1 MSPRPAVMRRCLR
14 ITFKNHLFATK
25 IEKITKKLEQCNS
38 KFKQTNSYKI
48 IMFLLEMLFNP
59 LVTDQLYLVSM
70 AKISI

>member
-1 MSPRPAVMRRCLR
+1 MQYHC
-14 ITFKNHLFATK
+14 
-25 IEKITKKLEQCNS
+25 

-59 LVTDQLYLVSM
+59 LVTGQLYLVFM